1 MVAGLCVWIAG
12 LGCTT
17 GQLLQAGR
25 YHEEVTSYERAFLS
39 VDRLLLEYVVEF
51 GDRSGAKRGA
61 ARRAV
66 ALRLE
71 DLRADPGI
79 AVEDFPVQR
88 LQLGESL
95 GSETRPLAVISR
107 DTGNAANGRRL
118 VVEVEGRRPVGFSL
132 VDGEGSPAR
141 FHSGALYRP
150 HYQWW
155 VYPLLPFTAALD
167 LVLLVPQVPLATP
180 LFVMPE

>member
-1 MVAGLCVWIAG
+1 MVAMLCAWIAG

-25 YHEEVTSYERAFLS
+25 YHEEVASYERAFLS
-39 VDRLLLEYVVEF
+39 ADRLLLEYVVEF
-51 GDRSGAKRGA
+51 GDRGGAKRGS
-61 ARRAV
+61 ARREV

-88 LQLGESL
+88 LALGESL
-95 GSETRPLAVISR
+95 GSGTRPLEVISR
-107 DTGNAANGRRL
+107 DPGKAVNGRGL

-150 HYQWW
+150 HYRWW

-167 LVLLVPQVPLATP
+167 LLLLVPQVTLATP
-180 LFVMPE
+180 LFVLPE